1 MNGGDLCSVSID
13 DDVLRLAKQARCAQ
27 GQQIGVARTG
37 SNERNRAVRL
47 LAGLRGGHGDVS

>member
-1 MNGGDLCSVSID
+1 MNSGDLCSVSVD
-13 DDVLRLAKQARCAQ
+13 DDVLSLAEQGSCAQ
-27 GQQIGVARTG
+27 GEQIGVARAG